1 MFPQAASMPF
11 TLARAS
17 DSGYVGVKADSCC
30 RVRPRSRSEEPQE
43 LASPRLSPRPSME
56 SHRAPMVPHNQIS
69 AEWLSA
75 PVLQL
80 PSQLD
85 RCQVSV
91 LGASFSDETIE
102 SVTPQEQEHLSVI
115 LHADNQ
121 HQKQPQLLAP
131 HVKSCPQ
138 AGADHQLQ
146 ASQLLMQQ
154 RSQSSSELG
163 QSSTLVDNANC
174 QNVLLSGTDSKAMP
188 TGISAWFDEVADVE
202 GALHVAWKF
211 LGRMLITDLASTL
224 HLVAKLAAAS
234 SWGNLK
240 GLAALRSDVR
250 FLGLISCLEVHSS
263 KLECPLDLTRV
274 VWAIGQVRLKNDAVD
289 AILANVMKIMPSRL
303 HLFLLQELSTVLW
316 GLANNFEKGSHI
328 PIRHCSKEL
337 ALLVIAECTLRR
349 TTCSQQLCINSF
361 WAVAKME
368 LCGDVADTFASS
380 CLEQIHK
387 SMVDGISPQG
397 LASSIWACASLV
409 VELSAQIDREVAMQF
424 CTDAARQAMASEGI
438 LKLLSPHELS
448 MLTWGMAKLVGH
460 KEQVHRETSAEVE
473 GFGLAAVKEALSQM
487 QKFRPKALAN
497 LAWGFA
503 MLHLAQHEITINFF
517 VAAAIVAEPAM
528 EAFSPQA
535 LTNLLWAIG
544 QSKGLRKVG
553 AIVRFSRAAAHQASR
568 RLDDFA
574 WPDLATV
581 VGVFAHLDLAKQ
593 SEIQSFTIALVDK
606 ATVCCFGAN
615 SGVLLSIAKSAAL
628 IRVEPEKLKLLVLA
642 ISNVLSRR
650 AGRLYDTDIRQ
661 QSEEQSHVAPGSQG
675 SSSLSSRSASRTNQT
690 AARTQSSGQS
700 GRMDGCFLG
709 GSFKLV

>member
-250 FLGLISCLEVHSS
+250 FLGLISRLEAHSS
-263 KLECPLDLTRV
+263 KLECPRDITRV
-274 VWAIGQVRLKNDAVD
+274 VWAIGKVRLKNDSVE
-289 AILANVMKIMPSRL
+289 AILANIVKIMPSRL
-303 HLFLLQELSTVLW
+303 HLFSLKELSRVLW
-316 GLANNFEKGSHI
+316 GLASNSETGNQPLIQHY
-328 PIRHCSKEL
+328 SKQV
-337 ALLVIAECTLRR
+337 ALLVIAECTHRR
-349 TTCSQQLCINSF
+349 TTFSQQSCINSF
-361 WAVAKME
+361 WAVAKMG
-368 LCGDVADTFASS
+368 LCGEVADAFASS
-380 CLEQIHK
+380 CLEHIHK
-387 SMVDGISPQG
+387 STLDGISPQG
-397 LASSIWACASLV
+397 LASSIWACATLV

-424 CTDAARQAMASEGI
+424 CTDVARLAMSSDDI
-438 LKLLSPHELS
+438 LKSLSPHELS
-448 MLTWGMAKLVGH
+448 MTIWGMAKLVRH
-460 KEQVHRETSAEVE
+460 EKQVHRPKFAEMKE
-473 GFGLAAVKEALSQM
+473 FGLTAVKEALSQIR
-487 QKFRPKALAN
+487 KFPPKALAN

-503 MLHLAQHEITINFF
+503 TLHLAQHEITTNFF
-517 VAAAIVAEPAM
+517 VAALIVAEPAW
-528 EAFSPQA
+528 ATFCPQA
-535 LTNLLWAIG
+535 LANLLWAVG
-544 QSKGLRKVG
+544 QANGLGKVG
-553 AIVRFSRAAAHQASR
+553 AIVRFSKAAAQQALRSP
-568 RLDDFA
+568 DDFA
-574 WPDLATV
+574 WPDLATMV
-581 VGVFAHLDLAKQ
+581 SVFAHLGLAKE
-593 SEIQSFTIALVDK
+593 SEIQSFSIALVDK
-606 ATVCCFGAN
+606 ATVCC
-615 SGVLLSIAKSAAL
+615 SGIDSPVLLSITKSAAL
-628 IRVEPEKLKLLVLA
+628 MKVEPEKLKLLVIA
-642 ISNVLSRR
+642 ISSVLSRR
-650 AGRLYDTDIRQ
+650 AGRLYNMDIGQWSEVQRHVVPRVQDFQLELSINQ
-661 QSEEQSHVAPGSQG
+661 QDHNALRAQCSGHSGSMN
-675 SSSLSSRSASRTNQT
+675 SWYV
-690 AARTQSSGQS
+690 
-700 GRMDGCFLG
+700 G
-709 GSFKLV
+709 GSFKLP